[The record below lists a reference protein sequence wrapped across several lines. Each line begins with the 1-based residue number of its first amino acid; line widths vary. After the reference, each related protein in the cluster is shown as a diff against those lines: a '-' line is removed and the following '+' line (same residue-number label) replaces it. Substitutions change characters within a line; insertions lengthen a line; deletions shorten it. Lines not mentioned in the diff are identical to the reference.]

1 MTKPLTL
8 EEQVDLLARDWRTM
22 PPDHVV
28 QRVYSVL
35 SQILLDD
42 LDRYYTH
49 GVPHPQGTLA
59 WIAETIDNLTGSL
72 ALGDAYVRALLA
84 ICPMCDGPGPW
95 FRCEVCSLGICAS
108 CRVTHDAM
116 RTLHGETSV
125 CSLTATAAEV
135 HATMRQHF
143 LNGSDEPCLP
153 EAEDFAYARRV
164 MTSTKAP
171 CR

>member
-1 MTKPLTL
+1 MSKSLTL
-8 EEQVDLLARDWRTM
+8 EEQIALLTRDWRAM
-22 PPDHVV
+22 PPEHVV
-28 QRVYSVL
+28 QRMYSVL

-49 GVPHPQGTLA
+49 GVPHSEGTLA
-59 WIAETIDNLTGSL
+59 WTRARVDDLTGPL
-72 ALGDAYVRALLA
+72 ALGDAYVQALLTV
-84 ICPMCDGPGPW
+84 CPLCDGPGPW
-95 FRCEVCSLGICAS
+95 FRCEVCSLGICSS

-116 RTLHGETSV
+116 RSLHGETSV
-125 CSLTATAAEV
+125 CSLTARTAEV

-164 MTSTKAP
+164 MASTKRP